1 MVEWRNKEKE
11 DKINKEIDAFIEDAS
26 DLKHALNNLI
36 DQVLLLVNEFE
47 DKDTSRKRQKQIAK
61 AIHNFYV
68 KLDKYIEGKRIL

>member
-1 MVEWRNKEKE
+1 MVEWRNKKKE

-26 DLKHALNNLI
+26 DLKRALNNLI

-68 KLDKYIEGKRIL
+68 KLDKYIEGERIL